1 MNGSELRQRQT
12 ILIMFPNNLP
22 NIFSSPLI
30 HPVVDDG
37 VDAAVGHGQ
46 PVEQQVHVLG
56 EPGLHSSSTMYST
69 NIKSQSRNMTLEC
82 FCSIS

>member
-12 ILIMFPNNLP
+12 ILIIFPNNL
-22 NIFSSPLI
+22 PLI

-69 NIKSQSRNMTLEC
+69 NIKSQTRNMTLEC
-82 FCSIS
+82 FYSIS

>member
-1 MNGSELRQRQT
+1 MYLT
-12 ILIMFPNNLP
+12 D